1 MKKTILLY
9 VLLAM
14 VMNLAELHARR
25 LPVTQS
31 GSEKAML
38 DVGRL
43 MDSHQTIRY
52 NDSKM
57 AYMSWKTFDVEKNET
72 FLFKNNKNGIVN
84 QVLSKKSSHLEGTIR
99 SYRDNG
105 QTIGGAV
112 YLINPNGIQVHQGF
126 RFEGDSLHL
135 ELAPQSQNVHLELCG
150 EKEFRLLGGS
160 LKLTSR
166 GSITGNACFSL
177 AKQAIL
183 RLTTPEKQSIFLGD
197 VRLEKGSILSLISRQ
212 NLKIKEIFIGDGA
225 SAILDIFN
233 NVHFNKI
240 FMENGAVF
248 LGEKIG
254 RNMTILEVL
263 AQDFV
268 TILLGV
274 GRDLTVQRNFQVGNE
289 AALIRMKAGQNL
301 KLHELNLGNSVA
313 EMSAAKNLTLGGLK
327 NKDADVLLAAQYG
340 TWSWQDAP
348 ADKVA
353 MEVSPVDLGKEPS
366 MDTTQLLSS
375 SSEFN
380 IARGTE
386 ISTLQQGE
394 EIVKKE
400 LAPHQHYTDEELDN
414 LLSELL
420 N

>member
-1 MKKTILLY
+1 
-9 VLLAM
+9 
-14 VMNLAELHARR
+14 
-25 LPVTQS
+25 
-31 GSEKAML
+31 
-38 DVGRL
+38 
-43 MDSHQTIRY
+43 
-52 NDSKM
+52 
-57 AYMSWKTFDVEKNET
+57 
-72 FLFKNNKNGIVN
+72 
-84 QVLSKKSSHLEGTIR
+84 
-99 SYRDNG
+99 
-105 QTIGGAV
+105 
-112 YLINPNGIQVHQGF
+112 
-126 RFEGDSLHL
+126 
-135 ELAPQSQNVHLELCG
+135 
-150 EKEFRLLGGS
+150 KEFRLLGGS

-212 NLKIKEIFIGDGA
+212 DLKIKEIFIGDGA

-233 NVHFNKI
+233 NVHFNRI

-327 NKDADVLLAAQYG
+327 NKDADVLLATQYG

-348 ADKVA
+348 VDKVA
-353 MEVSPVDLGKEPS
+353 MEVSPVDLSKEPS